1 MSNHDFVRVGELVIN
16 LAAITTI
23 QPQKW
28 DGRECIRIEF
38 IGGTVER
45 IYRDRDKSGVYKAF
59 MAWLQEVKQVEEEEE
74 YYDDTPQP
82 NNNLQGNPYR

>member
-1 MSNHDFVRVGELVIN
+1 MKHDFVRVGELVIN

-45 IYRDRDKSGVYKAF
+45 IYRGKPG
-59 MAWLQEVKQVEEEEE
+59 
-74 YYDDTPQP
+74 YDELLARIGTIGLELEIDPAKWFGQP
-82 NNNLQGNPYR
+82 DEGDER